1 MVSSKDFDKAIVSL
15 NMGKPI
21 ILPTDTVYGIGVAV
35 GLASTPQEIYDL
47 KHRDADKPIPWLVGR
62 PTALKLY
69 GKDVP
74 RYARLCAREFWPG
87 PLTLIVKAADNVPEA
102 FRAANG
108 TIALRMPDA
117 ELTLRLIKTVG
128 FPLAM
133 SSANKQGEP
142 APRLFSNIDPELLD
156 NVAFAISD
164 DSPKSGVSSTILD
177 CTGPEP
183 VMVREGAITM
193 ADIAAI
199 L

>member
-1 MVSSKDFDKAIVSL
+1 MVSSRDFDKAIVSL
-15 NMGKPI
+15 NMGKPV

-35 GLASTPQEIYDL
+35 GLAPTPQVIYDL
-47 KHRDADKPIPWLVGR
+47 KKRDLDKPIPWLVGR
-62 PTALKLY
+62 PTALMLY

-87 PLTLIVKAADNVPEA
+87 PLTLIVKAGDNVPEPFKA
-102 FRAANG
+102 KNG
-108 TIALRMPDA
+108 TIALRMPNT

-133 SSANKQGEP
+133 SSANKQGES
-142 APRLFSNIDPELLD
+142 APCLFENIDPTLL
-156 NVAFAISD
+156 NEVAFAIGD

-183 VMVREGAITM
+183 VMVREGAISM
-193 ADIAAI
+193 ADIIAV